1 MRNTWENYSQINVL
15 YEYKVIVIDLTNNRS
30 IINLQQNK
38 GREAVIMNWW
48 KWLEK
53 YFDILNTEQ
62 FLNYQ
67 TLQLVLLK

>member
-15 YEYKVIVIDLTNNRS
+15 YEYKIIVIDLTNNRS

-53 YFDILNTEQ
+53 CFDILNTEQ
-62 FLNYQ
+62 FLNYRP
-67 TLQLVLLK
+67 LQLVLLK

>member
-38 GREAVIMNWW
+38 GREAVIMDWW

-62 FLNYQ
+62 FLN
-67 TLQLVLLK
+67 